1 MLEEVVQRRSGACV
15 DCVAVGPEGYAV
27 TGYLAG
33 DKSYTGEIAVECDD
47 FRAFVELRCGFV
59 GHGVGGTAGHRVLLG
74 GLAAILEQTRM
85 RMGLRRARK
94 ESDFAVDEREKATAL
109 LDNAAAEAAGL
120 RSELAE
126 LREELRTAG
135 ETQLVEEPLTAFS
148 DDPDDETGSPAS
160 AGGEGVG
167 SVDQPDSEGE
177 SGAGSGAADDTATK
191 TSG

>member
-1 MLEEVVQRRSGACV
+1 MA
-15 DCVAVGPEGYAV
+15 VAG
-27 TGYLAG
+27 
-33 DKSYTGEIAVECDD
+33 
-47 FRAFVELRCGFV
+47 
-59 GHGVGGTAGHRVLLG
+59 VLLG

-94 ESDFAVDEREKATAL
+94 ECDLAVDEREKATAL

-126 LREELRTAG
+126 LREELRAAG

-148 DDPDDETGSPAS
+148 DDPDDETGSTPGS